1 MESKGVTIEQDV
13 GATDSADIG
22 GDRNDAAASSG
33 GRARDS
39 FALSGGTDRLPEYL
53 THPYSIEAE
62 SIRALRTR
70 IIAQH
75 VREGRRALALCT
87 PSSGSGCSYVSVNL
101 AAALAQVDIKVAL
114 VDCDLRAPSVGTAFG
129 IPADHTGLADY
140 LDDDMIQLDQIIVE
154 DRVPGL
160 AIIPAGYAAPNS
172 QELLSGHRFRYL
184 VSRLMREYELTLF
197 DTTPANS
204 CTDAQR
210 VGTVSGYSLIVARKH
225 QSYVNDVA
233 TLAKLLRADRSVVVG
248 AVLNEY

>member
-1 MESKGVTIEQDV
+1 MTTQSEIQVAPSVAEEAPRSDP
-13 GATDSADIG
+13 
-22 GDRNDAAASSG
+22 
-33 GRARDS
+33 
-39 FALSGGTDRLPEYL
+39 FALAGNSDRLPDYL
-53 THPYSIEAE
+53 LNPHAIEAE
-62 SIRALRTR
+62 AIRALRTR

-87 PSSGSGCSYVSVNL
+87 PSAGSGCSYVAANL

-114 VDCDLRAPSVGTAFG
+114 VDCDLRNPSVGPQFG
-129 IPADHTGLADY
+129 IAADHTGLADY
-140 LDDDMIQLDQIIVE
+140 LDDDMIQLDQIICE
-154 DRVPGL
+154 SRVPGL
-160 AIIPAGYAAPNS
+160 AVIPAGYAAPNS

-210 VGTVSGYSLIVARKH
+210 VGTVAGYSLIVARKH
-225 QSYVNDVA
+225 QSYVNDAA

-248 AVLNEY
+248 AVLNDY